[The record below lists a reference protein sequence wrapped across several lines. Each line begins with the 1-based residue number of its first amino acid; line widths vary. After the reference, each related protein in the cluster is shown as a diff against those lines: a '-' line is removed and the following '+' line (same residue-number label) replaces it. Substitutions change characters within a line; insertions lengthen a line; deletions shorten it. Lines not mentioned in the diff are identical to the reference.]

1 MDYDIVNSQDLIDA
15 NIEAD
20 KLLEISQGVYDV
32 IPELMLN
39 HTEERDGKFTRV
51 QVSQTLWDDSGLYD
65 WAHLPSNAALI
76 GGGKFLWDVIKN
88 PTSDTALLIE
98 RQRAILEIPPHMSSL
113 LREKASAYEKDVL
126 WLYNLPE
133 LKDAWP
139 LNTLFPMIPL
149 VKIINHI
156 PPALTLF
163 QFYRSSIQPW
173 TNMVVPLSTFIGPWM
188 YMRRTL
194 KIRMSFMR
202 YCRLIYSALKVGLSP
217 SNSMRTNI
225 YTYSSLFIYIFF
237 YIYGIIQSFQGSAMM
252 SKMLTKLNE
261 RMTGIR
267 KFVATAHDVL
277 KTVSPNCIQAFLP
290 ASYKDI
296 PLSHLNI
303 PSGMSGLYTLM
314 TNKNA
319 KTTLQTLCN
328 VMWIIDAG
336 SVCSDMIRYRYQHL
350 RPRQCCF
357 AQFIDGNNKSTKFWN
372 MGHVGL
378 LKSSK
383 NYTYNTNINT
393 NGEMLSD
400 SKEKEQVRNPASLE
414 KSLVITGPNAA
425 GKSTYVRSILTNIL
439 LSQSLGI
446 VCAERAH
453 VVPLHALGTFMRIS
467 DQLGTSS
474 LFEAEVKRCAELIS
488 QAEQTSMSGLRAT
501 YFLDEPMH
509 STPPI
514 EGSATSKAV
523 LEYIGKLP
531 GVTVLITTHYHDIV
545 TMDSK
550 YFHNISM
557 DAIAEENREENREEK
572 EKEQDGPGKTKY
584 IFPYKIQRGP
594 SFKCIALE
602 LLEKNQLPTGIVQE
616 AIRIKNQMLQRN
628 TTFTASA

>member
-1 MDYDIVNSQDLIDA
+1 MDAS
-15 NIEAD
+15 IEAD
-20 KLLEISQGVYDV
+20 KLLEVSHGVYDV
-32 IPELMLN
+32 IPRLMFS
-39 HTEERDGKFTRV
+39 HTAEQQVCPDQV
-51 QVSQTLWDDSGLYD
+51 QVSQTLWEDSGLSD
-65 WAHLPSNAALI
+65 WAHLPSNTALI
-76 GGGKFLWDVIKN
+76 GGGRFLWDVIRN
-88 PTSDTALLIE
+88 PTSDTTLIIN
-98 RQRAILEIPPHMSSL
+98 RQRAILEIPSNISNL

-126 WLYNLPE
+126 WLYTLPE

-139 LNTLFPMIPL
+139 LNTLFPMIPF
-149 VKIINHI
+149 VNIINHI
-156 PPALTLF
+156 PPALTMF
-163 QFYRSSIQPW
+163 QLYRSSIQPW
-173 TNMVVPLSTFIGPWM
+173 TNMIVPLSTFIGPWM

-194 KIRMSFMR
+194 KIRMSFVN
-202 YCRLIYSALKVGLSP
+202 YCKMVYSALKIGLSP
-217 SNSMRTNI
+217 SNSMKTNI
-225 YTYSSLFIYIFF
+225 YTYSSLFIYIVF

-261 RMTGIR
+261 RMTSIR
-267 KFVATAHDVL
+267 KFVATAHQVL
-277 KTVSPNCIQAFLP
+277 DSISPNCIRAFLP
-290 ASYKDI
+290 TSYKDVDI
-296 PLSHLNI
+296 SNFNI

-319 KTTLQTLCN
+319 RTKLQTLCN

-336 SVCSDMIRYRYQHL
+336 SACSRLIRYNKATIGSRH
-350 RPRQCCF
+350 CCF
-357 AQFIDGNNKSTKFWN
+357 VQFVDGNNKSTKFWN
-372 MGHVGL
+372 MGHVAL
-378 LKSSK
+378 LKS
-383 NYTYNTNINT
+383 NTDNTNET
-393 NGEMLSD
+393 LV
-400 SKEKEQVRNPASLE
+400 KEQIRNPASLE

-446 VCAERAH
+446 VCAERAQ

-531 GVTVLITTHYHDIV
+531 GITVLITTHYHDIV
-545 TMDSK
+545 TMDPE
-550 YFHNISM
+550 YFHNVSM
-557 DAIAEENREENREEK
+557 DAIEEHEDGKENV
-572 EKEQDGPGKTKY
+572 PGKITY
-584 IFPYKIQRGP
+584 TFPYKIQRGP

-602 LLEKNQLPTGIVQE
+602 LLEKNQLPSGIVE
-616 AIRIKNQMLQRN
+616 HAIRIKNELLQRN
-628 TTFTASA
+628 ATFTASA